1 MTKKNKKH
9 RDTNMGW
16 NEELHIFLFGVFL
29 LFVCLSVHYKYIN
42 KYLNTVW
49 MVTKFWEVL
58 MLVTTAVKTVSA
70 GRQR

>member
-1 MTKKNKKH
+1 
-9 RDTNMGW
+9 MGW
-16 NEELHIFLFGVFL
+16 NEELHIFLFGVF

>member
-1 MTKKNKKH
+1 
-9 RDTNMGW
+9 MGW

-49 MVTKFWEVL
+49 MGTKFWEVL